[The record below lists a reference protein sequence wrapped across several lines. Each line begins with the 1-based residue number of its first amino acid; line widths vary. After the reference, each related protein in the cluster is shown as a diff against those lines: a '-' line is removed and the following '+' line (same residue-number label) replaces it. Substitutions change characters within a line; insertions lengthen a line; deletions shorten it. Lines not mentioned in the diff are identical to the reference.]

1 MDIRKIQRN
10 LRETGKVAVA
20 YSGGVDSTLLTYLC
34 KIAGVDYIALIVDSQ
49 VMAREELQNAV
60 GVAQKLDFNYKVIE
74 VDLLSSQKFVENT
87 FERCYHCKKRVL
99 SAISDF
105 AENRTIVEG
114 TNADDLKEH
123 RPGLRAVEEV
133 GVVSPLKNL
142 TKKEII
148 NAAKAYNLPNWNK
161 PSNSCLA
168 TRITDREITKEDLK
182 RIEQAE
188 GFLREQG
195 FRLVRVRVAGDSD
208 RALIQV
214 AQNRLDDLFEVEDT
228 VKSKI
233 KKFGFQQVSV
243 DPEGYPS
250 TEL

>member
-10 LRETGKVAVA
+10 LRETGEVAVA

-34 KIAGVDYIALIVDSQ
+34 KTAGTDYIALIVDSQ

-60 GVAQKLDFNYKVIE
+60 EVAQKLDFNYKVVE

-87 FERCYHCKKRVL
+87 SERCYHCKKRVL
-99 SAISDF
+99 SVIRDF

-123 RPGLRAVEEV
+123 RPGIRAVEEI
-133 GVVSPLKNL
+133 GAVSPLKNF

-148 NAAKAYNLPNWNK
+148 NAAKEYNLPNWNK

-168 TRITDREITKEDLK
+168 TRITDREITEGELR
-182 RIEQAE
+182 RIEEAE
-188 GFLREQG
+188 DILKEQG
-195 FRLVRVRVAGDSD
+195 FKLVRARVAGD

-214 AQNRLDDLFEVEDT
+214 AQNRLDDLFEVEDV
-228 VKSKI
+228 VKNRI
-233 KKFGFQQVSV
+233 KKLGFRQVSV
-243 DPEGYPS
+243 DSEGYPS